1 MGGTGC
7 LTTSSTRI
15 DARRRAA
22 GFSLTELIIGS
33 SVSMIVMAGILS
45 AFLLLG
51 RSGMNAANYSMAE
64 AEIRRAIEEFSQ
76 DARMASNLTWNSAS
90 SITLTLVPPN
100 AYSALPSPHTNQV
113 TYAHDNANRVFYR
126 LLGTPAAPPPPPP
139 PPFLTARTD
148 LVRSV
153 SALTYYRF
161 KRDDTPITDASSNHD
176 AETKR
181 IQISMNVRRG
191 GQTLVDT
198 NTTAVMAS
206 SILRNKPVN

>member
-1 MGGTGC
+1 M
-7 LTTSSTRI
+7 TTSSTRI

-100 AYSALPSPHTNQV
+100 AYSALPSPQTNQV
-113 TYAHDNANRVFYR
+113 TYAHRNSADHCHDAHK
-126 LLGTPAAPPPPPP
+126 
-139 PPFLTARTD
+139 
-148 LVRSV
+148 RSV
-153 SALTYYRF
+153 S
-161 KRDDTPITDASSNHD
+161 PIWFLMKVTEYWLEHHHKLRADHN
-176 AETKR
+176 
-181 IQISMNVRRG
+181 G
-191 GQTLVDT
+191 GLGSQHEG
-198 NTTAVMAS
+198 
-206 SILRNKPVN
+206 K

>member
-1 MGGTGC
+1 
-7 LTTSSTRI
+7 
-15 DARRRAA
+15 
-22 GFSLTELIIGS
+22 
-33 SVSMIVMAGILS
+33 MIVMAGILS

-161 KRDDTPITDASSNHD
+161 KRDDTPITDVSGNHD
-176 AETKR
+176 VETKR
-181 IQISMNVRRG
+181 IQISMNVRCG